1 MKPLEPGNVRTL
13 LIRGTNWVGDSILSL
28 PALKRVRLDFP
39 DAKITLLVL
48 PWVAGIYEGCS
59 AVDEIWL
66 YDRQGLY
73 HGLSGQLRLIRELR
87 QRRFDAALLFQNAF
101 EAAVLTRLARIPV
114 RAGYDRDGRGWL
126 LSHRVAIDPRVSKL
140 HQTYYYLDLLEQLLG
155 RARTAEGLTPRP
167 TSEFVAGA
175 MPDITLA
182 VSPERKSAARNRLQ
196 SQGVDFNRTVVGVNP
211 GAFYGSAKRWLS
223 ERYGMVLD
231 RLMDE
236 RQASVVIFG
245 SPNEVAIAEA
255 IRSRMRNR
263 PAVLSGRTELTEL
276 IAMIACCDLFLTND
290 SGPMHLAAALR
301 VPTLAIFGSTDEIAT
316 GPMSPAAV
324 VLNKRV
330 ECSPCLLR
338 ECPIDHRCMTRI
350 TAEEVAQQ
358 AFQMIDLDQ
367 RLRSTPA
374 PAKEESE
381 PQRRE
386 ER

>member
-1 MKPLEPGNVRTL
+1 MKSFDPGRVRTL

-28 PALKRVRLDFP
+28 PALKRARLEFP
-39 DAKITLLVL
+39 HAKITLLVL
-48 PWVAGIYEGCS
+48 PWVAGIYEGCT
-59 AVDEIWL
+59 AVDDLWL
-66 YDRQGLY
+66 YDRQNL
-73 HGLSGQLRLIRELR
+73 HRGLSGKLRLIRDLR
-87 QRRFDAALLFQNAF
+87 QRQFDVALLFQNAF
-101 EAAVLTRLARIPV
+101 EAAVLARLAAIPV

-126 LSHRVAIDPRVSKL
+126 LSHKVAVDPRVSRL

-155 RARTAEGLTPRP
+155 RPRTAQGLEPKP
-167 TSEFVAGA
+167 TSQFVAGS

-182 VSPERKSAARNRLQ
+182 VSPERKHAARIRLQ
-196 SQGVDFNRTVVGVNP
+196 SQGVDLNRTVVGVNP

-223 ERYGMVLD
+223 ERYATALD
-231 RLMDE
+231 RLIDE

-255 IRSRMRNR
+255 IQSGMHNR
-263 PAVLSGRTELTEL
+263 PVILSGRTELSEL

-316 GPMSPAAV
+316 GPMSPASL

-358 AFQMIDLDQ
+358 AFQMIDEHQRIEDR
-367 RLRSTPA
+367 RLRID
-374 PAKEESE
+374 
-381 PQRRE
+381 
-386 ER
+386 

>member
-1 MKPLEPGNVRTL
+1 MKAFDAGSVRRL

-28 PALKRVRLDFP
+28 PALKRARLEFP
-39 DAKITLLVL
+39 QAKITLLVL
-48 PWVAGIYEGCS
+48 PWVAGIYEGYT
-59 AVDEIWL
+59 AIDDIWL
-66 YDRQGLY
+66 YDRQGL
-73 HGLSGQLRLIRELR
+73 HRGLSGKLRLIRELR
-87 QRRFDAALLFQNAF
+87 ERRFDAALLFQNAF
-101 EAAVLTRLARIPV
+101 EAAVLTRLAEIPV

-126 LSHRVAIDPRVSKL
+126 LSQKVPVDPRVSKL

-155 RARTAEGLTPRP
+155 CARTAQKLEPKP
-167 TSEFVAGA
+167 TSQFVAEA

-182 VSPERKSAARNRLQ
+182 VSQERKHAARARLH

-223 ERYGMVLD
+223 ERYATVLD
-231 RLMDE
+231 RLISE

-245 SPNEVAIAEA
+245 SPNEVAIAKA
-255 IRSRMRNR
+255 IQSGMRNQ
-263 PAVLSGRTELTEL
+263 PVILSGRTELNEL

-301 VPTLAIFGSTDEIAT
+301 VPTLAIFGSTDEITT

-338 ECPIDHRCMTRI
+338 ECPIDHRCMARI
-350 TAEEVAQQ
+350 SAEEVTQQ
-358 AFQMIDLDQ
+358 VFRMIDAQ
-367 RLRSTPA
+367 
-374 PAKEESE
+374 
-381 PQRRE
+381 
-386 ER
+386 ERPGERD

>member
-1 MKPLEPGNVRTL
+1 MKAFDPRNVHRL

-28 PALKRVRLDFP
+28 PALKRARLEFP
-39 DAKITLLVL
+39 QARITLLVL
-48 PWVAGIYEGCS
+48 PWVAGIFEGCT
-59 AVDEIWL
+59 AVDDIWL
-66 YDRQGLY
+66 YDRQGL
-73 HGLSGQLRLIRELR
+73 HRGLSGRLRLIRELR
-87 QRRFDAALLFQNAF
+87 ERGFDAALLLQNAF
-101 EAAVLTRLARIPV
+101 EAAVLTRLAKIPV

-126 LSHRVAIDPRVSKL
+126 LSHKVPVDPHVSKL

-155 RARTAEGLTPRP
+155 CARTSQGLAAKR
-167 TSEFVAGA
+167 TSQFVARA

-182 VSPERKSAARNRLQ
+182 VSPERKQAARTRLQ

-223 ERYGMVLD
+223 ERYATVLD
-231 RLMDE
+231 RLIDE

-255 IRSRMRNR
+255 IHSGMRSR
-263 PAVLSGRTELTEL
+263 PVILSGRTELSEL

-301 VPTLAIFGSTDEIAT
+301 VPTLAIFGSTDEVAT

-338 ECPIDHRCMTRI
+338 ECPIDHRCMTRM
-350 TAEEVAQQ
+350 TAEEVVQQ
-358 AFQMIDLDQ
+358 AIRMIDSRQ
-367 RLRSTPA
+367 RI
-374 PAKEESE
+374 ED
-381 PQRRE
+381 RR
-386 ER
+386 

>member
-1 MKPLEPGNVRTL
+1 VKALDPDKVRRL

-28 PALKRVRLDFP
+28 PALKQVRVEFP
-39 DAKITLLVL
+39 QARITLLVL

-59 AVDEIWL
+59 AIDDVWP

-73 HGLSGQLRLIRELR
+73 RGLRGKLRLIQELR
-87 QRRFDAALLFQNAF
+87 QKQFDAALLFQNAF
-101 EAAVLTRLARIPV
+101 EAAVLTRLAGIPV

-126 LSHRVAIDPRVSKL
+126 LSHKVGVDPHVSKL
-140 HQTYYYLDLLEQLLG
+140 HQTFYYLDFLDQLLG
-155 RARTAEGLTPRP
+155 RPRAVQGLEPKP
-167 TSEFVAGA
+167 TSQFVAEA
-175 MPDITLA
+175 MPDISLT
-182 VSPERKSAARNRLQ
+182 VSPEREHAAQTRLR
-196 SQGVDFNRTVVGVNP
+196 SQGVDFNRTLVGVNP

-223 ERYGMVLD
+223 ERYAAVLD

-236 RQASVVIFG
+236 RKASVVIFG
-245 SPNEVAIAEA
+245 SPNEVAIATA
-255 IRSRMRNR
+255 IQSEMRNR
-263 PAVLSGRTELTEL
+263 PVVLSGQTDLAEL

-338 ECPIDHRCMTRI
+338 KCPIDHRCMTRI
-350 TAEEVAQQ
+350 TAEEVTQEALR
-358 AFQMIDLDQ
+358 MIDTNT
-367 RLRSTPA
+367 RLEKPF
-374 PAKEESE
+374 
-381 PQRRE
+381 
-386 ER
+386 

>member
-1 MKPLEPGNVRTL
+1 MKAFDPGSVHRL

-28 PALKRVRLDFP
+28 PALKRARLEFP
-39 DAKITLLVL
+39 QAKITLLVL
-48 PWVAGIYEGCS
+48 PWVAGIYEGCT
-59 AVDEIWL
+59 AIDDICL
-66 YDRQGLY
+66 YDRQGL
-73 HGLSGQLRLIRELR
+73 HCGLSGKLRLIRELR

-101 EAAVLTRLARIPV
+101 EGAVLTRLAGIPV
-114 RAGYDRDGRGWL
+114 RAGYDRDGRGWM
-126 LSHRVAIDPRVSKL
+126 LSHKVPVDRRVSKL

-155 RARTAEGLTPRP
+155 RARTAQGLEPKP
-167 TSEFVAGA
+167 TSQFVAEA

-182 VSPERKSAARNRLQ
+182 VSPERQHAAQARLQ

-223 ERYGMVLD
+223 ERYAAVLD
-231 RLMDE
+231 RLIGE
-236 RQASVVIFG
+236 RQASVVVFG

-255 IRSRMRNR
+255 IQSRMRNQ
-263 PAVLSGRTELTEL
+263 PVILSGRTELNEL

-316 GPMSPAAV
+316 GPMSQAAV

-338 ECPIDHRCMTRI
+338 KCPIDHRCMTRI
-350 TAEEVAQQ
+350 TVEEVAQQ
-358 AFQMIDLDQ
+358 AFQMIDEHQ
-367 RLRSTPA
+367 RI
-374 PAKEESE
+374 ED
-381 PQRRE
+381 RR
-386 ER
+386 

>member
-1 MKPLEPGNVRTL
+1 MKAFDPGTVRRL

-28 PALKRVRLDFP
+28 PALKRVRLEFP
-39 DAKITLLVL
+39 QAKITLLVL
-48 PWVAGIYEGCS
+48 PWVAGIYEGS
-59 AVDEIWL
+59 TAIDDIWL
-66 YDRQGLY
+66 YDRKGIYRGLT
-73 HGLSGQLRLIRELR
+73 GKLRLIRELR

-101 EAAVLTRLARIPV
+101 EAAVLTRLAGIPV

-126 LSHRVAIDPRVSKL
+126 LSHKVPVDPRVTKL
-140 HQTYYYLDLLEQLLG
+140 HQTYYYRDLLEQLLG
-155 RARTAEGLTPRP
+155 RARTAPGLKSKPP
-167 TSEFVAGA
+167 SQFVGEA

-182 VSPERKSAARNRLQ
+182 VSPERKQAAQIRLQ

-223 ERYGMVLD
+223 ERYAAVLD
-231 RLMDE
+231 RLIEE
-236 RQASVVIFG
+236 REASVVIFG

-255 IRSRMRNR
+255 IQSGMRRR
-263 PAVLSGRTELTEL
+263 PVILSGRTELSEL

-301 VPTLAIFGSTDEIAT
+301 VSTLAIFGSTDEIAT

-350 TAEEVAQQ
+350 TAEEVALQ

-367 RLRSTPA
+367 KLSRTPTRQ
-374 PAKEESE
+374 KSE
-381 PQRRE
+381 PRRRE

>member
-1 MKPLEPGNVRTL
+1 MKPFDPGSVRTL

-28 PALKRVRLDFP
+28 PALKRARLEFP
-39 DAKITLLVL
+39 HAKITLLVL
-48 PWVAGIYEGCS
+48 PWVAGIYEGCT

-66 YDRQGLY
+66 YDRKGLY
-73 HGLSGQLRLIRELR
+73 RGLFGKMRLIRELR
-87 QRRFDAALLFQNAF
+87 QRQFDAALLFQNAF
-101 EAAVLTRLARIPV
+101 EAAMLTRLAGIPV

-126 LSHRVAIDPRVSKL
+126 LSHKVAVDPRVSEL
-140 HQTYYYLDLLEQLLG
+140 HQTYYYLDLLEQLVG
-155 RARTAEGLTPRP
+155 GPRTAQGLEPKP
-167 TSEFVAGA
+167 TSQFAAVA

-182 VSPERKSAARNRLQ
+182 VSPARKHAARTRLQ

-223 ERYGMVLD
+223 ERYATVLD
-231 RLMDE
+231 RLIDE
-236 RQASVVIFG
+236 RQVSVVIFG

-255 IRSRMRNR
+255 IYSGMRNR
-263 PAVLSGRTELTEL
+263 PVILSGRTELSEV

-301 VPTLAIFGSTDEIAT
+301 VPMLAIFGSTDEIAT
-316 GPMSPAAV
+316 GPMSPVAL

-358 AFQMIDLDQ
+358 AFRMID
-367 RLRSTPA
+367 
-374 PAKEESE
+374 AKHQLGKPS
-381 PQRRE
+381 
-386 ER
+386 

>member
-1 MKPLEPGNVRTL
+1 MKAFDPGKVRTL

-28 PALKRVRLDFP
+28 PALKQARLDFP
-39 DAKITLLVL
+39 QAEITLLVL
-48 PWVAGIYEGCS
+48 PWVAGIYEGCT
-59 AVDEIWL
+59 AVDEILL
-66 YDRQGLY
+66 YDRQGL
-73 HGLSGQLRLIRELR
+73 HRGLSGKLRLIRELR
-87 QRRFDAALLFQNAF
+87 ERRFDAALLFQNAF
-101 EAAVLTRLARIPV
+101 EAAVLTRLAGIPV

-126 LSHRVAIDPRVSKL
+126 LSHRVAVDPRVSKL

-155 RARTAEGLTPRP
+155 RARTATSLEPRP
-167 TSEFVAGA
+167 MSAFAAEA
-175 MPDITLA
+175 MPDITLT
-182 VSPERKSAARNRLQ
+182 VSAGRKHAARTRLQ
-196 SQGVDFNRTVVGVNP
+196 SHGVDFNRTVVGVNP

-223 ERYGMVLD
+223 ERYATVLD
-231 RLMDE
+231 RLINE

-255 IRSRMRNR
+255 IQSGMRSR
-263 PAVLSGRTELTEL
+263 PVILSGRTELSEL

-301 VPTLAIFGSTDEIAT
+301 VSTLAIFGSTDEIAT

-358 AFQMIDLDQ
+358 AFRMID
-367 RLRSTPA
+367 
-374 PAKEESE
+374 AKHQLGKPS
-381 PQRRE
+381 
-386 ER
+386 

>member
-1 MKPLEPGNVRTL
+1 MIAMVVAGCFLTKYRLTRAFPSF
-13 LIRGTNWVGDSILSL
+13 IRPTTTWISWNNFWDA
-28 PALKRVRLDFP
+28 PALRRGLNRSP
-39 DAKITLLVL
+39 RRSLL
-48 PWVAGIYEGCS
+48 
-59 AVDEIWL
+59 
-66 YDRQGLY
+66 
-73 HGLSGQLRLIRELR
+73 
-87 QRRFDAALLFQNAF
+87 
-101 EAAVLTRLARIPV
+101 
-114 RAGYDRDGRGWL
+114 
-126 LSHRVAIDPRVSKL
+126 
-140 HQTYYYLDLLEQLLG
+140 
-155 RARTAEGLTPRP
+155 AE
-167 TSEFVAGA
+167 A

-182 VSPERKSAARNRLQ
+182 VSPERKQAARIRLQ

-223 ERYGMVLD
+223 ERYATVLD
-231 RLMDE
+231 RLIDE

-255 IRSRMRNR
+255 IQSGMRSR
-263 PAVLSGRTELTEL
+263 PVILSGRTELSEL

-350 TAEEVAQQ
+350 TAEEVVQQ
-358 AFQMIDLDQ
+358 AFRMIDAS
-367 RLRSTPA
+367 RSSSRTLQGKKA
-374 PAKEESE
+374 NREDAKNAKEESAKE
-381 PQRRE
+381 NADRLACSWPQ
-386 ER
+386 